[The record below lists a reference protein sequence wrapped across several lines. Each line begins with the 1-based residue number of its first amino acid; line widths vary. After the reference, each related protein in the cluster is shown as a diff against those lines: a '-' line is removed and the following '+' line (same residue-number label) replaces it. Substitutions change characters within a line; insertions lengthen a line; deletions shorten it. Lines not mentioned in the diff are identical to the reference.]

1 MLTRYPRFLRALAF
15 PLLVLV
21 IDLALVEALS
31 QVAALLTT
39 QLFGANG
46 PAFEDVAY
54 YSKVLFVIPVLL
66 LGARLFEKRSF
77 AEVGFAPRHVWQNIL
92 LGLTIS
98 ATVMSLTALIL
109 ALAGWYHVQSV
120 PADINNIV
128 ATLLSGLLLYC
139 VIAIQEEVIFR
150 GILFRLL
157 ERGLGSW
164 VALGISAL
172 TFGWFH
178 IANPGASW
186 ISSLAIALEAGITL
200 AAAYMLTRNLWL
212 CIGLHWGWNFFEG
225 TVFGFSVSGTS
236 SPVLV
241 QSYTTGPSLWT
252 GGQFGPEAGLV
263 TVTLSIVLF
272 SVLLYLAAK
281 RGRICAPAFLAYIP
295 VGHAKKECNA

>member
-1 MLTRYPRFLRALAF
+1 MLSRYPSYLRALAF
-15 PLLVLV
+15 PLL
-21 IDLALVEALS
+21 ILAGELAVVEVLS
-31 QVAALLTT
+31 QMAALITT

-46 PAFEDVAY
+46 PAFQDVAY

-66 LGARLFEKRSF
+66 LGAKYFEKRSF
-77 AEVGFAPRHVWQNIL
+77 AEVGFAPRQVWQNIL

-98 ATVMSLTALIL
+98 ATVMGLTTLIL

-120 PADINNIV
+120 PPGISDTV
-128 ATLLSGLLLYC
+128 VTLLSGLLLYC

-164 VALGISAL
+164 VALAISAL

-225 TVFGFSVSGTS
+225 TVFGFNVSGNS

-252 GGQFGPEAGLV
+252 GGEFGPEAGLV
-263 TVTLSIVLF
+263 TVALSCVLF
-272 SVLLYLAAK
+272 SVLLYMAAK
-281 RGRICAPAFLAYIP
+281 RGQICTPAFLTSMRIGRAQ
-295 VGHAKKECNA
+295 KECTM

>member
-1 MLTRYPRFLRALAF
+1 MLTRYSRSLRALAF
-15 PLLVLV
+15 PLLILA
-21 IDLALVEALS
+21 IDLAVVEVLS
-31 QVAALLTT
+31 QMAALIVT
-39 QLFGANG
+39 QEFGANG
-46 PAFEDVAY
+46 PAFQDVAY

-66 LGARLFEKRSF
+66 LGARFFEKRSY

-92 LGLTIS
+92 FGMGIS
-98 ATVMSLTALIL
+98 ATVMGLTTLIL
-109 ALAGWYHVQSV
+109 ALAGWYHVQSIQAGISDTV
-120 PADINNIV
+120 V
-128 ATLLSGLLLYC
+128 TLLSGLLLYC
-139 VIAIQEEVIFR
+139 AIAVQEEVIFR

-164 VALGISAL
+164 VALAISAL

-186 ISSLAIALEAGITL
+186 VSSLAVALEAGITL

-225 TVFGFSVSGTS
+225 TVFGFNVSGNS

-252 GGQFGPEAGLV
+252 GGEFGPEAGLI
-263 TVTLSIVLF
+263 TVALSCVLF
-272 SVLLYLAAK
+272 SILLYLAAK
-281 RGRICAPAFLAYIP
+281 RGRICTPSFLSFIH
-295 VGHAKKECNA
+295 GGRAKRKKTK